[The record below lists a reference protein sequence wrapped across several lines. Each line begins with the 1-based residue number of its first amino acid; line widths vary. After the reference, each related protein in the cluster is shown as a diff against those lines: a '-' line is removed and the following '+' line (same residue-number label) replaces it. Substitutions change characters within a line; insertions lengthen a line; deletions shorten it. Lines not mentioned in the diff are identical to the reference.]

1 VQDWSNN
8 IISFFRNSSQAL
20 QARSTSQVEEDCF
33 CVVIGCVGG
42 RYEGALQLAGGLI
55 EKSVTGGS
63 PCLLH
68 THAEFPRHPWHI
80 GSTTHKRNAN
90 FFAECFAKFEFLIG
104 FRSHSVMQ
112 MSRNYV

>member
-42 RYEGALQLAGGLI
+42 RYEGALQLAGGLV
-55 EKSVTGGS
+55 EKAVAGVSSG
-63 PCLLH
+63 LFH
-68 THAEFPRHPWHI
+68 AHAEFTRHSRHI
-80 GSTTHKRNAN
+80 GSTTYERDAQ